1 DVSLE
6 EGAKRIFLSL
16 KAKNERNEA
25 SGLKSLE
32 DVKASVVKRLESDRK
47 RYKQYYN
54 IDVNDFSHYDYYLD
68 TTKMTNKEVA
78 QAVFAFVSERLDK
91 AKK

>member
-1 DVSLE
+1 MEVDEYQKKLGETEDNFIIEGRTSWYFIPNSLKIYLDVSLE

-32 DVKASVVKRLESDRK
+32 DVKASVIK
-47 RYKQYYN
+47 
-54 IDVNDFSHYDYYLD
+54 
-68 TTKMTNKEVA
+68 
-78 QAVFAFVSERLDK
+78 
-91 AKK
+91 